1 MTDFGGHRPLNTG
14 SHAPGPQTSQD
25 KPPSAQEGGP
35 SSSRTTKS
43 SKAAKSSKSTK
54 SSWRR
59 RPRLRDS
66 VRKQMPKSVLALI
79 ERINLSP
86 VMKWLRPVANA
97 LTNMLARGRFSSV
110 TRRIV
115 FFNIAG
121 MAVLVGGVLYLNQ
134 FRQGLIEERKLSL
147 LTQAEIIAGALAET
161 ATANLEAETIDPLAN
176 SVRARKWVNP
186 DQVIDRDVPIIA
198 EHAAPILRR
207 LILPTRTRARLY
219 DKDGWLVLDSRQ
231 LTASGRIISFELP
244 PPNWEDN
251 LTFVDRALQ
260 LLYQLMPG
268 RDLPR
273 YTEAGSQNGRI
284 YDEVSGALN
293 GELATQER
301 TGRQKELIISVAVPV
316 QRFKAVMGA
325 LLLSTEGDD
334 IDAIV
339 RAERLAIVEV
349 FLIAMSVSILLS
361 VLLAGTIA
369 EPVRRLAAAAE
380 RAGQANRKGR
390 VEIPD
395 FTERRDEIGDL
406 SGTLRNMTG
415 ALYDRI
421 DAIESFAADVAH
433 ELKNP
438 LTSMRSAI
446 ETLPLVKTQ
455 DQTDRL
461 MEVIQHDIQRVD
473 RLITDISEASRVDA
487 ELSREELE
495 EIDLQVLLPALVDMY
510 TAAGIAGG
518 RTIAFEADLGA
529 RTSEPLIVKGVD
541 TRLGQVLRN
550 LLDNAL
556 SFSPPEGRVL
566 LKATRRKATVRITV
580 EDQGPGIPVDSVEK
594 IFDRFHT
601 DRPDS
606 FGSNSG
612 LGLSIARQIVE
623 AHGGHLWAEN
633 ISADPEVSDTPIGAR
648 FIVELPAP

>member
-14 SHAPGPQTSQD
+14 SHTPGPKQSQD
-25 KPPSAQEGGP
+25 KPARGDKKRTSGSRSKRSR
-35 SSSRTTKS
+35 SSHK
-43 SKAAKSSKSTK
+43 
-54 SSWRR
+54 R
-59 RPRLRDS
+59 RPRFRDTLRQWTP
-66 VRKQMPKSVLALI
+66 RGVLAQFDKINFAPLI
-79 ERINLSP
+79 KL
-86 VMKWLRPVANA
+86 LRPARNA
-97 LTNMLARGRFSSV
+97 ITNILARGRFSSV

-134 FRQGLIEERKLSL
+134 FRQGLIDERKLSL

-161 ATANLEAETIDPLAN
+161 ATANLEAEIIDPLAN
-176 SVRARKWVNP
+176 IVRARRWINP
-186 DQVIDRDVPIIA
+186 DEIIDRDIPIIA

-207 LILPTRTRARLY
+207 LISPTRTRARLY

-231 LTASGRIISFELP
+231 LTASGQIISFELP

-251 LTFVDRALQ
+251 ISIVDRVLQ
-260 LLYQLMPG
+260 TLYSLMPG

-284 YDEVSGALN
+284 YDEVNVALN
-293 GELATQER
+293 GELATKER
-301 TGRQKELIISVAVPV
+301 MGRKDELIISVAVPV

-406 SGTLRNMTG
+406 SGALRDMTG

-461 MEVIQHDIQRVD
+461 MAVIQHDIQRVD
-473 RLITDISEASRVDA
+473 RLISDISEASRVDA

-495 EIDLQVLLPALVDMY
+495 EIDLQVLLPTLVEMY
-510 TAAGIAGG
+510 NDTGTSGG
-518 RTIAFEADLGA
+518 HTLSFEADLGA
-529 RTSEPLIVKGVD
+529 RPKERLIVKGVD
-541 TRLGQVLRN
+541 IRLGQVLRN
-550 LLDNAL
+550 LIDNAL
-556 SFSPPEGRVL
+556 SFSPPEGKVL
-566 LKATRRKATVRITV
+566 IKATRHKSTIHIKI
-580 EDQGPGIPVDSVEK
+580 EDQGPGIPPESLEK

-633 ISADPEVSDTPIGAR
+633 IIEDPKVSDTPIGAR
-648 FIVELPAP
+648 FIIELPVP